1 MKNALDKNSD
11 EKFTPKYF
19 KIKTL
24 RHHLYKIMYVKI
36 TRQIATKNKTHQE
49 NCKAM

>member
-49 NCKAM
+49 N